1 MLESCLCAPACLPQ
15 LTGLEALAIVD
26 LGQRQDM
33 MERDD
38 QSAATLQAALPEL
51 AGQLTLLALP
61 DIFLESEP
69 LAGRAALMACSR
81 LQALFVMA
89 DAQAPIQALP
99 VGPALPSLRYLTGP
113 LGLLTKS
120 LEALQAATQLQFV
133 GAVCF
138 RSELP
143 VFHVLLSWA
152 ARHPTLRHLALQGA
166 EADLDKHFHRIADA
180 QRHNPSLRITRH
192 HLPYSL
198 QSDHSQLL
206 TECGFDA
213 FYHHSDP

>member
-1 MLESCLCAPACLPQ
+1 MN
-15 LTGLEALAIVD
+15 
-26 LGQRQDM
+26 LGQRQDL
-33 MERDD
+33 MELDD

-69 LAGRAALMACSR
+69 LAGPAALMACGR

-89 DAQAPIQALP
+89 HAQAPIQALP

-113 LGLLTKS
+113 QGLLTKG

-143 VFHVLLSWA
+143 AGQLCSMCCSAGQPATPPCVIW
-152 ARHPTLRHLALQGA
+152 RCKEQR
-166 EADLDKHFHRIADA
+166 RI
-180 QRHNPSLRITRH
+180 
-192 HLPYSL
+192 
-198 QSDHSQLL
+198 
-206 TECGFDA
+206 
-213 FYHHSDP
+213 